1 MNRGKKVLSYLVKV
15 LILLIYMGVSLY
27 LAFPALHFQNRDAMA
42 WLASVIVGGFLLF
55 GCWDAVKNTLQSVF
69 SGFGGK
75 GTAQGYVKKEKLPMM
90 VKILLVVICL
100 FGVYFVGGEIS
111 SMKIFR
117 AKDYAAQMEMQ
128 EMEIKDF
135 GQVLSPESL
144 GSSTLPIIDQS
155 ISQRKAEGALGTY
168 GSQFSLSDSNTLIH
182 VNGEEGEELVRVIP
196 LEYSGFFVALNKYS
210 QGSVGYVKVNV
221 VTEET
226 ELVLVEGGMP
236 YVESGLLNKNL
247 HRHIWMNH
255 PFLMV
260 TDYSFEIDDQGHP
273 YWIATYFEREVG
285 LFGGEEPKGV
295 ITVDACS
302 GKTEKYPMGSEPE
315 WVDRVVPVDIAFAQ
329 SDNALTYKNGWFNV
343 AFGAKKEVFNLT
355 EEYNYISIDGQTYMY
370 SGITSPNNADETSV
384 GFVLVNLKT
393 KETMRYTMSGITEYR
408 AKSIAAS
415 DQKVKAQALTATDP
429 ILINIADT
437 PTYFLTL
444 KNGYQRL
451 WYGLVRVSD
460 GAVVLSEDLK
470 SAKTEYL
477 SIVTESGAP
486 SDLEGE
492 DLKSVQGKILRV
504 RENAAENSLEFILED
519 HPEKLYVAPF
529 TLKTSVRFTKEGDVV
544 SFKYIESGDG
554 SALVRAFTNQTVEQ
568 FEAPK
573 DEVSKNEAVR

>member
-1 MNRGKKVLSYLVKV
+1 MNKGKKVLSYIVKV
-15 LILLIYMGVSLY
+15 LILLIYVGVSLY
-27 LAFPALHFQNRDAMA
+27 LVFPALHFQNRDAMT
-42 WLASVIVGGFLLF
+42 WLAGVVVVAFLDF
-55 GCWDAVKNTLQSVF
+55 GCAGYFKRVF
-69 SGFGGK
+69 EGLFPQGASK
-75 GTAQGYVKKEKLPMM
+75 GTAQGYVKKEALPVS
-90 VKILLVVICL
+90 VKILLVVVCL

-111 SMKIFR
+111 SMKVFR

-128 EMEIKDF
+128 EMDMADF
-135 GQVLSPESL
+135 GEMISPESL

-236 YVESGLLNKNL
+236 YVESGLLNKSL

-285 LFGGEEPKGV
+285 LFGGEDPKGV

-302 GKTEKYPMGSEPE
+302 GKTEKYPMGSEPQ

-343 AFGAKKEVFNLT
+343 EFGAKKEVFNLT
-355 EEYNYISIDGQTYMY
+355 EEYNYISINGQTYMY

-429 ILINIADT
+429 ILVNIADT

-460 GAVVLSEDLK
+460 GMVVLGEDLK

-477 SIVTESGAP
+477 SMVTEEAGP
-486 SDLEGE
+486 SDLENE
-492 DLKSVQGKILRV
+492 QLKSVEGKILRI
-504 RENAAENSLEFILED
+504 RENGAENTVEFILEGAPD
-519 HPEKLYVAPF
+519 RLYVAPLS
-529 TLKTSVRFTKEGDVV
+529 LKTSVRFTEKGDLVV
-544 SFKYIESGDG
+544 LKYIESGDG
-554 SALVRAFTNQTVEQ
+554 SALVRSFTNKTVEAGV
-568 FEAPK
+568 E
-573 DEVSKNEAVR
+573 S

>member
-1 MNRGKKVLSYLVKV
+1 MTDGKRIFSYVIKG
-15 LILLIYMGVSLY
+15 LILCIYAAGSLY
-27 LAFPALHFQNRDAMA
+27 LTFPALHFQNKEAAA
-42 WLASVIVGGFLLF
+42 WLISVILVGFLIF
-55 GCWDAVKNTLQSVF
+55 GCGKYIKTVFEGMFPAGVGKHTQATVKREKMPVF
-69 SGFGGK
+69 
-75 GTAQGYVKKEKLPMM
+75 VK
-90 VKILLVVICL
+90 VLLVIVCV

-111 SMKIFR
+111 SMKVFR

-135 GQVLSPESL
+135 GQVISPESL

-168 GSQFSLSDSNTLIH
+168 GSQFSLSDSSTLIH

-236 YVESGLLNKNL
+236 YVESGLLNKSL

-302 GKTEKYPMGSEPE
+302 GKTEKYPIGSEPE

-343 AFGAKKEVFNLT
+343 EFGAKKEVFNLT
-355 EEYNYISIDGQTYMY
+355 EEYNYISINGQTYMY

-408 AKSIAAS
+408 AKSIAVS
-415 DQKVKAQALTATDP
+415 DQKVKAQALTQP
-429 ILINIADT
+429 
-437 PTYFLTL
+437 
-444 KNGYQRL
+444 
-451 WYGLVRVSD
+451 V
-460 GAVVLSEDLK
+460 
-470 SAKTEYL
+470 
-477 SIVTESGAP
+477 
-486 SDLEGE
+486 
-492 DLKSVQGKILRV
+492 
-504 RENAAENSLEFILED
+504 
-519 HPEKLYVAPF
+519 
-529 TLKTSVRFTKEGDVV
+529 
-544 SFKYIESGDG
+544 
-554 SALVRAFTNQTVEQ
+554 
-568 FEAPK
+568 
-573 DEVSKNEAVR
+573 